1 MVSKRRPGQI
11 IPEQCVLPRPSKE
24 QLEGAVRKAQQQL
37 HAQGLSVTLGS
48 LDCALAQ
55 AFGLTGSLSDL
66 GYQPRDLTPIQVH
79 TCAHVMMPFSTSA
92 SILECTVVSSLIMP
106 L

>member
-1 MVSKRRPGQI
+1 MACAAHRHSQGHLLVVSKRGPDQV
-11 IPEQCVLPRPSKE
+11 IPEQCVLPRPTKE

-66 GYQPRDLTPIQVH
+66 GYQPRDLTPIQVRS
-79 TCAHVMMPFSTSA
+79 CAHAMPFLDTA
-92 SILECTVVSSLIMP
+92 FM
-106 L
+106 